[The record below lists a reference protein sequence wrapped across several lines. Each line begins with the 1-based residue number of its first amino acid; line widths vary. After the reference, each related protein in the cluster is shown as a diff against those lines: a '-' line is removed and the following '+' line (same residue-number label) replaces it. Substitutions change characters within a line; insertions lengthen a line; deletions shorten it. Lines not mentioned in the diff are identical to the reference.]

1 MATKEIVTVHKGED
15 SYFFQ
20 FAGENTM
27 CVVPASAVSN
37 LLPRQP
43 LEYPGGDKKLKKVRA
58 PRTVDIDDEVLA
70 TLKPYDFMEA
80 AKFPGTFNI

>member
-20 FAGENTM
+20 FAGDNSM

-43 LEYPGGDKKLKKVRA
+43 LEYPEGDKKLKKVRA
-58 PRTVDIDDEVLA
+58 PRTVDIDDEAL
-70 TLKPYDFMEA
+70 TSLEPYDFMQA
-80 AKFPGTFNI
+80 TRFPGEFSI